1 MKSSPRKAEQRKPD
15 PELKRCSPQF
25 QLVLVTA
32 PSLECARSLASAA
45 LGQRLVACANLVPGL
60 ESHYWWQNEIESAS
74 EVLILFKT
82 RSQLLAKLHRLILQE
97 HPYDTP
103 EFIVV
108 PLAAASAKYLA
119 WWRRETMKPGHRK

>member
-1 MKSSPRKAEQRKPD
+1 MKSTPRKADQRKPG
-15 PELKRCSPQF
+15 PVLKRCSGQF
-25 QLVLVTA
+25 RLVLVTA
-32 PSLECARSLASAA
+32 PSLDCARSLARAA
-45 LGQRLVACANLVPGL
+45 LGQRLVACANLTPGL

-108 PLAAASAKYLA
+108 PVAAASARYLA
-119 WWRRETMKPGHRK
+119 WWRHETMKPGHRK